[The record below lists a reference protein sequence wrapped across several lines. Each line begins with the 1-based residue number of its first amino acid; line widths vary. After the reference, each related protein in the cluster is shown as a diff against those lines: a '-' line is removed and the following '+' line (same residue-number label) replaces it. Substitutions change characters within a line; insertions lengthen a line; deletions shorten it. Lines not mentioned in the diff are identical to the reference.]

1 MDILEHVSSGSV
13 QTKFSEFLYRTVRK
27 QKELIICGNGSLFSG
42 LSGFDVIISSTVSS
56 SSSSSQTEYLV

>member
-27 QKELIICGNGSLFSG
+27 QKELIICGNASLFSG
-42 LSGFDVIISSTVSS
+42 LSGLDAIISSTVSS